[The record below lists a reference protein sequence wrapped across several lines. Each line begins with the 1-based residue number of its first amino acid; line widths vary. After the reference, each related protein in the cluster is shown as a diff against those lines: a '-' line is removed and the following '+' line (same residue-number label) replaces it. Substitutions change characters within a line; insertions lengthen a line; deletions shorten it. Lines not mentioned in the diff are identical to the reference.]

1 MGFNS
6 RTASEAGKA
15 SPRMNKPNKETQLL
29 RERVRILLDDNWD
42 EVCIEIKA
50 LKGILKID
58 AVLRLLEYTLP
69 KLSRT
74 ETRDISDI
82 ETLLSM
88 SPEERQAE
96 IMRLRK

>member
-6 RTASEAGKA
+6 QTASAAGKA
-15 SPRMNKPNKETQLL
+15 SSRMNKPNKETQLL
-29 RERVRILLDDNWD
+29 RERVRIILDDNWD

-50 LKGILKID
+50 LKGKDLID
-58 AVLRLLEYTLP
+58 CVLRLLEFSLP

-74 ETRDISDI
+74 EVRDVSDI

>member
-1 MGFNS
+1 MPFTKQ
-6 RTASEAGKA
+6 TASAAGKV
-15 SPRMNKPNKETQLL
+15 SSRMNKPNKETQLL

-50 LKGILKID
+50 LKGKDHVDAIL
-58 AVLRLLEYTLP
+58 RMLEYALP

-74 ETRDISDI
+74 ETRDITEID
-82 ETLLSM
+82 ELLAM
-88 SPEERQAE
+88 SPEERQNE

>member
-6 RTASEAGKA
+6 QTASAAGKA
-15 SPRMNKPNKETQLL
+15 SSRMNKPNKETQLL

-50 LKGILKID
+50 LKGKDKVDAIL
-58 AVLRLLEYTLP
+58 RMLEYALP

-82 ETLLSM
+82 EELLAM
-88 SPEERQAE
+88 SAEDRSAE